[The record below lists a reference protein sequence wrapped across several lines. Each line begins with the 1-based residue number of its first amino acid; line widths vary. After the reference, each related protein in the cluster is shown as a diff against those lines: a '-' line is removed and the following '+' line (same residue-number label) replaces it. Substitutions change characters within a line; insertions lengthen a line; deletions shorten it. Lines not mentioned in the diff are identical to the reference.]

1 MFLGQPHCIDMRRQL
16 LKQLLP
22 FLQSHVMRLNKKTPF
37 SGFDVSRRY
46 ARLLF
51 SQHQDWVWSSIV
63 SSLREANVE
72 AHNIVILI
80 DMADS
85 FASAVWIDCL
95 FGLKARY
102 PQASFY
108 PVFLLPQMENL
119 AVEEAAV
126 IGAAVTE
133 LSH

>member
-1 MFLGQPHCIDMRRQL
+1 MI
-16 LKQLLP
+16 
-22 FLQSHVMRLNKKTPF
+22 
-37 SGFDVSRRY
+37 
-46 ARLLF
+46 
-51 SQHQDWVWSSIV
+51 II
-63 SSLREANVE
+63 E
-72 AHNIVILI
+72 HNIVILI

-133 LSH
+133 LSQLSQGRWTPTDINTGEDYPCDEPFGRSLICSNVHRYKTTPHSYNWWMLC